1 MSTNILIGLIVLGI
15 AFSPDIIIW
24 TIILIGKT
32 IEYFQTEKEV
42 VNRVLRIN
50 KIRKNKKH

>member
-50 KIRKNKKH
+50 KIRKNKKI